1 MFLLLGVLLL
11 VALAGGAYWGIKR
24 FQTRYSAAE
33 PITFQEVT
41 TAWQD
46 GAADEIETAPAADP
60 AQAQPAEPADLV
72 EPVAADVNLR
82 WKAFEKAAD
91 RGEKARIN
99 LSAAEI
105 NTLLHNGRNTRG
117 KAQVDIRD
125 NVGYVSVS
133 IPLDDIL
140 KNAPWAQSVLG
151 VQGRFLN
158 GQATVK
164 ASPDG
169 DPAKA
174 QISNVKIGD
183 EAVSD
188 DWLDRQFFGMQSV
201 RMLISGWLSEQDIE
215 SFYIRQNR
223 VYAETRGR

>member
-140 KNAPWAQSVLG
+140 KNASWAQSMLG